1 MPRYVDR
8 EDRRSQIVNA
18 TLDVLSKEG
27 PSGLNFRAVAGRMGG
42 SSTVVTHYFSTKQE
56 LLDALVE
63 NLARWPTEVQELEV
77 GVDDPSE
84 RLRLFLRW
92 LLPCDEQG
100 LRDETARINLIGERD
115 TRVRTEHLFAAWD
128 QNVRGLLTR
137 HVEELVPAR
146 RVPAVVDVL
155 RSATNGITL
164 STVEHPD
171 EWPADRQF
179 AVLDEI
185 LAAFGLLPRPFWTR
199 AGEEVTMR

>member
-1 MPRYVDR
+1 MPRYVDHD
-8 EDRRSQIVNA
+8 DRRSQIIKA
-18 TLDVLSKEG
+18 TLDVLAEDG
-27 PSGLNFRAVAGRMGG
+27 PSGLNFRTVSARMGG
-42 SSTVVTHYFSTKQE
+42 SSTIVTHYFASKQE

-63 NLARWPTEVQELEV
+63 NLARWPAEVAELEE
-77 GVDDPSE
+77 GARDPRD

-100 LRDETARINLIGERD
+100 LLEETARINLIGERD

-128 QNVRGLLTR
+128 QNVRSMLTR

-146 RVPAVVDVL
+146 RVSTVVDVL

-179 AVLDEI
+179 GVLDEI
-185 LAAFGLLPRPFWTR
+185 LAAFGLLPTSSRKR
-199 AGEEVTMR
+199 AREKAMSR

>member
-1 MPRYVDR
+1 MPRYVDHD
-8 EDRRSQIVNA
+8 DRRFQIINA
-18 TLDVLSKEG
+18 TLDVIAKEG
-27 PSGLNFRAVAGRMGG
+27 PTGLNFRAVAGRMGG
-42 SSTVVTHYFSTKQE
+42 SSTIVTHYFSTKQE

-63 NLARWPTEVQELEV
+63 NLATWPDEVQELEV
-77 GVDDPSE
+77 GVNDPRD

-128 QNVRGLLTR
+128 QNVRSLLTR
-137 HVEELVPAR
+137 HVEELVTAE
-146 RVPAVVDVL
+146 RVPSVVDVL

-179 AVLDEI
+179 AVLDEV
-185 LAAFGLLPRPFWTR
+185 LAAFGLLPNAPQVRT
-199 AGEEVTMR
+199 GEEVTLG

>member
-18 TLDVLSKEG
+18 TLDVLAKEG

-42 SSTVVTHYFSTKQE
+42 SSTVVTHYFGTKQE

-199 AGEEVTMR
+199 ADEEVTMR

>member
-18 TLDVLSKEG
+18 TLDVLAKEG

-42 SSTVVTHYFSTKQE
+42 SSTVVTHYFGTKQE

-128 QNVRGLLTR
+128 QNVRSLLTR

-185 LAAFGLLPRPFWTR
+185 LAAFGLLPRPLWRR
-199 AGEEVTMR
+199 ADEEVTMR

>member
-1 MPRYVDR
+1 MPRYVDHD
-8 EDRRSQIVNA
+8 DRRFQIINA
-18 TLDVLSKEG
+18 TLDVIAKEG
-27 PSGLNFRAVAGRMGG
+27 PTGLNFRAVAGRMGG
-42 SSTVVTHYFSTKQE
+42 SSTIVTHYFSTKQE

-63 NLARWPTEVQELEV
+63 NLATWPDEVHELEV
-77 GVDDPSE
+77 GVNDPRD

-128 QNVRGLLTR
+128 QNVRSLLTR
-137 HVEELVPAR
+137 HVEELVTAE
-146 RVPAVVDVL
+146 RVPSVVDVL

-179 AVLDEI
+179 AVLDEV
-185 LAAFGLLPRPFWTR
+185 LAAFGLLPNAPQVRT
-199 AGEEVTMR
+199 GEEVTLG